1 MNQSTNRGTRTYELV
16 LLSMFTAIIFLL
28 AFTPIGLIDL
38 PIIKATILHVPVIV
52 GSVLL
57 GWRKGAFLGFVFGL
71 SSLIKNTL
79 APSVLSFA
87 FSPLIPVPGLD
98 RGSLWALVICFIP
111 RILVGILPSLLYRAV
126 RRLAGYEN
134 KAARA
139 GALVSSAVAGSF
151 TNTILVMGMIFLVF
165 REAYAAANDV
175 AVSAVLGAILTAVAA
190 NGIPEAI
197 VAAVLVPVVCIPLIK
212 VLKLDDQRTVKKA
225 EADQPRQ
232 GEEP

>member
-98 RGSLWALVICFIP
+98 RGSLWALVICFMP

-139 GALVSSAVAGSF
+139 GALVASAVAGSF

-165 REAYAAANDV
+165 RDAYAAANNV

-212 VLKLDDQRTVKKA
+212 VLKLDDKKIPKKA
-225 EADQPRQ
+225 EAEQPQQ
-232 GEEP
+232 GDAP